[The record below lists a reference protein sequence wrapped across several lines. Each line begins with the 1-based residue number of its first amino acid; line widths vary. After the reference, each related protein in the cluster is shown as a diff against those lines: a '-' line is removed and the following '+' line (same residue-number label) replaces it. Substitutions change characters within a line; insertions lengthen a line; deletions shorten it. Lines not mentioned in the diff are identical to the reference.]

1 MCIEVFIRAGT
12 VYARVVCII
21 STVCDAYF
29 GHEAMNHEAMNK
41 TMQTQNKIIFEAI
54 PDSAYRCLGWPD
66 PVLALPGASKIEKCD
81 WMH

>member
-1 MCIEVFIRAGT
+1 
-12 VYARVVCII
+12 
-21 STVCDAYF
+21 
-29 GHEAMNHEAMNK
+29 MNHEAMNK